1 MSAITTVIFDMFNTI
16 AQDGADLWQRTFA
29 AIIEE
34 QQLNTTPEELRHA
47 WDYGAGN
54 FRDRR
59 TAPGAPFISYL
70 DGWAHAFATAFTEL
84 NVPGDAMAASQR
96 SIDDLG
102 TRPLFPEAV
111 DALSILSQTHQL
123 AVISNADD
131 AYLDPVAAR
140 IPTNLGA
147 VISSEAVQCYKPDRR
162 LFDAA
167 VERLKVQPAECAY
180 VGDRQFEDVMGSRAV
195 GMAAIWINRSGHAAD
210 PDLPTP
216 DAEIRDLLELPDI
229 LAKIGQEMPHGGT
242 NERG

>member
-16 AQDGADLWQRTFA
+16 AQDGHDLWRQTFA

-34 QQLNTTPEELRHA
+34 QELDTTPEELRHA

-70 DGWAHAFATAFTEL
+70 DGWAEAFATAFVEL
-84 NVPGDAMAASQR
+84 GVAGDGMAASQK

-102 TRPLFPEAV
+102 TRPLFPDSAE
-111 DALSILSQTHQL
+111 ALSILGQTHRL

-131 AYLDPVAAR
+131 AYLDPVVAR
-140 IPTNLGA
+140 IPAKLEA
-147 VISSEAVQCYKPDRR
+147 VISSEAVRCYKPDRR

-167 VERLKVQPAECAY
+167 VAELAVHPSECAY
-180 VGDRQFEDVMGSRAV
+180 VGDRQFEDVMGSRTV
-195 GMAAIWINRSGHAAD
+195 GMTAIWINRSGQSKD
-210 PDLPTP
+210 PALPTP
-216 DAEIRDLLELPDI
+216 DAQIRDLLELPDV
-229 LAKIGQEMPHGGT
+229 LAKLG
-242 NERG
+242 

>member
-16 AQDGADLWQRTFA
+16 AQDGTDLWRQTFE

-34 QQLNTTPEELRHA
+34 QRLDTTPEELRHA

-70 DGWAHAFATAFTEL
+70 DGWAEAFSTAFDEL
-84 NVPGDAMAASQR
+84 NVKGDGRAASQK

-102 TRPLFPEAV
+102 TRPLFPDSTE
-111 DALSILSQTHQL
+111 ALSILGQSYRL

-131 AYLDPVAAR
+131 AYLDPVVAR
-140 IPTNLGA
+140 LPAKLES
-147 VISSEAVQCYKPDRR
+147 VISSEAVRCYKPDRR

-167 VERLKVQPAECAY
+167 VSQLGVQPSECAY
-180 VGDRQFEDVMGSRAV
+180 VGDRQFEDVMGSRTV
-195 GMAAIWINRSGHAAD
+195 GMTAIWINRLERPAD

-216 DAEIRDLLELPDI
+216 DAEIRDLLELPDV
-229 LAKIGQEMPHGGT
+229 LTRLG
-242 NERG
+242 

>member
-16 AQDGADLWQRTFA
+16 AQDGYDLWRQTFA

-34 QQLNTTPEELRHA
+34 QELDTTPEELRHA

-70 DGWAHAFATAFTEL
+70 DGWAEAFATAFVEL
-84 NVPGDAMAASQR
+84 GVAGDGMAASQK

-102 TRPLFPEAV
+102 TRPLFPDSAE
-111 DALSILSQTHQL
+111 ALSILGQTHRL

-131 AYLDPVAAR
+131 AYLDPVVAR
-140 IPTNLGA
+140 IPANLEA
-147 VISSEAVQCYKPDRR
+147 VISSEAVRCYKPDRR

-167 VERLKVQPAECAY
+167 VAELAVHPSACAY
-180 VGDRQFEDVMGSRAV
+180 VGDRQFEDVMGSRSV
-195 GMAAIWINRSGHAAD
+195 GMRAVWINRSRHPAD
-210 PDLPTP
+210 ATLPKP
-216 DAEIRDLLELPDI
+216 DAEIHDLLELPDV
-229 LAKIGQEMPHGGT
+229 LAKLG
-242 NERG
+242 

>member
-16 AQDGADLWQRTFA
+16 AQDGTDLWRQTFE

-34 QQLNTTPEELRHA
+34 QQLDTTPEELRHA

-70 DGWAHAFATAFTEL
+70 DGWAEAFSSAFTEL
-84 NVPGDAMAASQR
+84 NLEGDGMAASQK

-102 TRPLFPEAV
+102 TRPLYPEAV
-111 DALSILSQTHQL
+111 EALSILGQSRRL

-131 AYLDPVAAR
+131 AYLNPVVAR
-140 IPTNLGA
+140 IPVSMGA
-147 VISSEAVQCYKPDRR
+147 VISSEALRCYKPDRR

-167 VERLKVQPAECAY
+167 VDQLDVNPAECAY
-180 VGDRQFEDVMGSRAV
+180 VGDRQFEDVMGSRTV
-195 GMAAIWINRSGHAAD
+195 GMTAIWINRAGNPAN

-216 DAEIRDLLELPDI
+216 DAEISDLLQLPDV
-229 LAKIGQEMPHGGT
+229 LARLG
-242 NERG
+242 

>member
-16 AQDGADLWQRTFA
+16 AQDGNDLWRHTFQ

-34 QQLNTTPEELRHA
+34 QQLDTTPEELRHA

-59 TAPGAPFISYL
+59 TAPGAAFESYL
-70 DGWAHAFATAFTEL
+70 DGWAHAFAAAFEEL
-84 NVPGDAMAASQR
+84 NLKGDAMAASQK

-102 TRPLFPEAV
+102 TRPLYPEATE
-111 DALSILSQTHQL
+111 ALSILGQSRRL

-131 AYLDPVAAR
+131 AYLNPVVSR
-140 IPTNLGA
+140 IPVRMGA
-147 VISSEAVQCYKPDRR
+147 VISSEALQCYKPDRR

-167 VERLKVQPAECAY
+167 VNRLGVQPSECAY
-180 VGDRQFEDVMGSRAV
+180 VGDRQFEDVMGSRTV
-195 GMAAIWINRSGHAAD
+195 GMTAIWINRQDRPAD

-216 DAEIRDLLELPDI
+216 DAEIRDLMELPDV
-229 LAKIGQEMPHGGT
+229 LSKLG
-242 NERG
+242 

>member
-16 AQDGADLWQRTFA
+16 AQDGTDLWRRTFE

-34 QQLNTTPEELRHA
+34 QQLDTTPEDLRHA

-59 TAPGAPFISYL
+59 TAPGAAFESYL
-70 DGWAHAFATAFTEL
+70 DGWAHAFAAAFEEL
-84 NVPGDAMAASQR
+84 NLNGDALAASQR

-102 TRPLFPEAV
+102 TRPLYPEATE
-111 DALSILSQTHQL
+111 ALSILGESRRL

-131 AYLDPVAAR
+131 AYLNPVVSR
-140 IPTNLGA
+140 IPVRMGA
-147 VISSEAVQCYKPDRR
+147 VISSEALQCYKPDRR

-167 VERLKVQPAECAY
+167 VNQLGVHPSECAY
-180 VGDRQFEDVMGSRAV
+180 VGDRQFEDVMGSRTV
-195 GMAAIWINRSGHAAD
+195 GMTAIWINRQDHPAD

-216 DAEIRDLLELPDI
+216 DAQVRDLMELPDV
-229 LAKIGQEMPHGGT
+229 LARLG
-242 NERG
+242 

>member
-16 AQDGADLWQRTFA
+16 AQDGTDLWRQTFET
-29 AIIEE
+29 IIQD
-34 QQLNTTPEELRHA
+34 QQLDTTPEELRHA

-59 TAPGAPFISYL
+59 TAPGAVFESYL
-70 DGWAHAFATAFTEL
+70 DGWAHAFAAAFEEL
-84 NVPGDAMAASQR
+84 NLKGDAREASQK

-102 TRPLFPEAV
+102 TRPLYPEAV
-111 DALSILSQTHQL
+111 EALSILGQSRRL

-131 AYLDPVAAR
+131 AYLNPVVAR
-140 IPTNLGA
+140 IPVSMGA
-147 VISSEAVQCYKPDRR
+147 VISSEALRCYKPDRR

-167 VERLKVQPAECAY
+167 VSRLGVQPSECAY

-195 GMAAIWINRSGHAAD
+195 GMTAIWINRAGHPAD

-216 DAEIRDLLELPDI
+216 DAEIRDLLELPDV
-229 LAKIGQEMPHGGT
+229 LA
-242 NERG
+242 RLV

>member
-16 AQDGADLWQRTFA
+16 AQDGADLWRQTFE

-34 QQLNTTPEELRHA
+34 QRLDTTPEELRHA

-70 DGWAHAFATAFTEL
+70 DGWAEAFSTAFVEL
-84 NVPGDAMAASQR
+84 NVAGDGRAASQK

-102 TRPLFPEAV
+102 TRPLFPDSTE
-111 DALSILSQTHQL
+111 ALSILGQIYRL
-123 AVISNADD
+123 AVISNADN
-131 AYLDPVAAR
+131 AYLDPVVAR
-140 IPTNLGA
+140 IPANLEA
-147 VISSEAVQCYKPDRR
+147 VISSEAVRCYKPDRR

-167 VERLKVQPAECAY
+167 VDQLGVHPSECAY
-180 VGDRQFEDVMGSRAV
+180 VGDRQFEDVMGSRTV
-195 GMAAIWINRSGHAAD
+195 GMTAIWINRLELPAD

-216 DAEIRDLLELPDI
+216 DAEIRDLLELPDV
-229 LAKIGQEMPHGGT
+229 LARLG
-242 NERG
+242 

>member
-16 AQDGADLWQRTFA
+16 AQDGTELWRQTFA

-34 QQLNTTPEELRHA
+34 QQLDTTPEVLRHA

-70 DGWAHAFATAFTEL
+70 DGWADAFAAAFDEL
-84 NVPGDAMAASQR
+84 NLKGDPRAASQK

-102 TRPLFPEAV
+102 TRPLYPEAV
-111 DALSILSQTHQL
+111 EALSILGQTRQL

-131 AYLDPVAAR
+131 AYLNPVVSR
-140 IPTNLGA
+140 IPVSMGA
-147 VISSEAVQCYKPDRR
+147 VISSEALRCYKPDRR

-167 VERLKVQPAECAY
+167 VNQLGVQPSECAY
-180 VGDRQFEDVMGSRAV
+180 VGDRQFEDVMGSRSV
-195 GMAAIWINRSGHAAD
+195 GMTAVWINRAGHPAD
-210 PDLPTP
+210 PDLPVP
-216 DAEIRDLLELPDI
+216 DAEIRDLLELPAV
-229 LAKIGQEMPHGGT
+229 LAKLG
-242 NERG
+242 

>member
-16 AQDGADLWQRTFA
+16 AQDGHDLWRETFA

-34 QQLNTTPEELRHA
+34 QQLDTTPEELRHA

-70 DGWAHAFATAFTEL
+70 DGWAHAFSIAFTEL
-84 NVPGDAMAASQR
+84 NVEGDGMAASQR

-102 TRPLFPEAV
+102 TRPLFPEAPE
-111 DALSILSQTHQL
+111 ALTILEQTRQL

-131 AYLDPVAAR
+131 AYLTPVAAR
-140 IPTNLGA
+140 IPADLKA
-147 VISSEAVQCYKPDRR
+147 VISSEGVGCYKPDRR
-162 LFDAA
+162 LFEAA
-167 VERLKVQPAECAY
+167 IAELGVEPSECAY
-180 VGDRQFEDVMGSRAV
+180 VGDRQFEDVMGARTV
-195 GMAAIWINRSGHAAD
+195 GMKAIWINRFRHETN

-216 DAEIRDLLELPDI
+216 DAEIHDLMELPDV
-229 LAKIGQEMPHGGT
+229 LATLG
-242 NERG
+242 

>member
-16 AQDGADLWQRTFA
+16 AQDGTEHWRQTFA

-34 QQLNTTPEELRHA
+34 QQLGTTPEELRHA

-84 NVPGDAMAASQR
+84 NLNGDAMAASQR

-102 TRPLFPEAV
+102 TRPLFPEATE
-111 DALSILSQTHQL
+111 ALSILGQTRQL

-131 AYLDPVAAR
+131 AYLDPVVAR
-140 IPTNLGA
+140 IPMSLGA

-167 VERLKVQPAECAY
+167 VEQLGVKPSECAY

-195 GMAAIWINRSGHAAD
+195 GMSAIWINRLGHPTD
-210 PDLPTP
+210 PALPTP
-216 DAEIRDLLELPDI
+216 DAVIHDLLELPDV
-229 LAKIGQEMPHGGT
+229 LAKIG
-242 NERG
+242 

>member
-16 AQDGADLWQRTFA
+16 AQDGTDLWRQTFQ

-34 QQLNTTPEELRHA
+34 QQLDTTPEELRHA

-59 TAPGAPFISYL
+59 TAPGAVFESYL
-70 DGWAHAFATAFTEL
+70 DGWAHAFAAAFEEL
-84 NVPGDAMAASQR
+84 NLKGDARAASQK

-102 TRPLFPEAV
+102 TRPLYPEAV
-111 DALSILSQTHQL
+111 EALSTLSRTRQL

-131 AYLDPVAAR
+131 AYLNPVVGR
-140 IPTNLGA
+140 IPVSMGA
-147 VISSEAVQCYKPDRR
+147 VISSEALRCYKPDRR

-167 VERLKVQPAECAY
+167 VNQLGVKPSECAY
-180 VGDRQFEDVMGSRAV
+180 VGDRQFEDVMGSRSV
-195 GMAAIWINRSGHAAD
+195 GMTAIWINRLNSGAD

-216 DAEIRDLLELPDI
+216 DAEIRDLLELPDV
-229 LAKIGQEMPHGGT
+229 LAGLG
-242 NERG
+242 